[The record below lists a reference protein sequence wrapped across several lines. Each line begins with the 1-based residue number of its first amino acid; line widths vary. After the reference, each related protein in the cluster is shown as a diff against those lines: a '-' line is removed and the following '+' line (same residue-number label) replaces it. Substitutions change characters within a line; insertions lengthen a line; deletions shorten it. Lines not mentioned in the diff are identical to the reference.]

1 MRLSHWLWC
10 LLWLSSTLLAAP
22 TYELEFNLQ
31 FKPQDHQAFGEI
43 RLGAGSDRVVQLDLA
58 MDPGRYPE
66 VELIEGQGSVKRDGK
81 RVLWRPQGPSVLRYR
96 VVIDQRRANGAY
108 RARYTDQWAIFRA
121 DHVFPAA
128 SVTVRGGARSRSHV
142 SFRGPKDWH
151 FETPYPRAKDQR
163 FRVDIPARGFDR
175 PVGWMIA
182 GRIHVRRD
190 VYDGTGIYV
199 VGPRDLEL
207 RRMEMLALIGHTI
220 PHMRDAFG
228 ALPDKL
234 LLVIGPEPM
243 WRGGLSGP
251 NSLFMH
257 ADRPL
262 ISTNATSTLLHEL
275 THVITRI
282 RGAKPSDDWLAE
294 GLAEYYGLELVRRS
308 GGITQDRFDAAL
320 KWQRNWGKS
329 IKSLRVARSRGPT
342 TARAVVLLA
351 ELDRE
356 MRSLTRGEVGLDDL
370 VQRLRQQ
377 RSVSTEDFIKL
388 AEALAEGPLEAL
400 DTPLLTAPKAKH

>member
-1 MRLSHWLWC
+1 
-10 LLWLSSTLLAAP
+10 
-22 TYELEFNLQ
+22 
-31 FKPQDHQAFGEI
+31 
-43 RLGAGSDRVVQLDLA
+43 
-58 MDPGRYPE
+58 
-66 VELIEGQGSVKRDGK
+66 
-81 RVLWRPQGPSVLRYR
+81 
-96 VVIDQRRANGAY
+96 
-108 RARYTDQWAIFRA
+108 
-121 DHVFPAA
+121 
-128 SVTVRGGARSRSHV
+128 
-142 SFRGPKDWH
+142 
-151 FETPYPRAKDQR
+151 
-163 FRVDIPARGFDR
+163 
-175 PVGWMIA
+175 
-182 GRIHVRRD
+182 
-190 VYDGTGIYV
+190 
-199 VGPRDLEL
+199 
-207 RRMEMLALIGHTI
+207 
-220 PHMRDAFG
+220 HMRDAFG

-282 RGAKPSDDWLAE
+282 RGAEPSDDWLAE
-294 GLAEYYGLELVRRS
+294 GLAEYYGLELLRRS

-329 IKSLRVARSRGPT
+329 VKSLRVARSRGPT